1 MELNEEIKTPTE
13 KICTNCVNCG
23 YDCFCGYN
31 ALHCNIHGSLET
43 PSTGKLDEKAENCP
57 DFKAGPN
64 MVVKSEPIVAVEAPK
79 LTYDTIQMPT
89 YDEALEKTFP
99 DYDNFDCLYG
109 KMGASDELAKFTK
122 TISYKVKLDPPE
134 NGRDYRIKQLPVYPK
149 FLELFDGKESV
160 GDITLFDVNMKFSKE
175 QFQEALKED
184 EERNA
189 LADAAAEIMDNM
201 KAENRFA
208 FDAPLKDSD
217 YTILKKHIKNTDRF
231 KNYEDLLSD
240 SFRDM
245 LPDFAKMGEESGNP
259 IDFNPD
265 LSLFLQ
271 EPEYE
276 DEGEAGDEETD
287 FGPFTPDVD
296 SASDG
301 GFMPTMGVHKS
312 EWNVEKG

>member
-1 MELNEEIKTPTE
+1 MESNEEMKTPIK
-13 KICTNCVNCG
+13 KICTACVNCG
-23 YDCFCGYN
+23 YDCLCGYN
-31 ALHCNIHGSLET
+31 ALHCSIHGSLET
-43 PSTGKLDEKAENCP
+43 PSVGNLDEKAENCP

-64 MVVKSEPIVAVEAPK
+64 MVAKNEPIVAVEAPK

-89 YDEALEKTFP
+89 YEEALEKTFP

-109 KMGASDELAKFTK
+109 KMGASDDLARFTK

-134 NGRDYRIKQLPVYPK
+134 NGRDYRIKQMPVYPK
-149 FLELFDGKESV
+149 FLELFEGKESV

-189 LADAAAEIMDNM
+189 LANASVEIMENM

-217 YTILKKHIKNTDRF
+217 YTILKKYIKDTDRF
-231 KNYEDLLSD
+231 KNYSALLSD
-240 SFRDM
+240 SFVEM

-259 IDFNPD
+259 VDFNPTFAMFM
-265 LSLFLQ
+265 S
-271 EPEYE
+271 EPE
-276 DEGEAGDEETD
+276 EGEEGDD
-287 FGPFTPDVD
+287 FDTAEDD
-296 SASDG
+296 ASDC
-301 GFMPTMGVHKS
+301 GFMPTSGAFES
-312 EWNVEKG
+312 DWTVEKG